1 MSIVKKRTIENA
13 QNNDTKQI
21 HRALPELI
29 DAMESCDVNVRR
41 LAARELAFY
50 PEAAQTLVSCLKRE
64 CDSSV
69 REVILTSL
77 TRCDSPEFVEELAD
91 CLRSEDASLRNE
103 VIEAMKAITVEVV
116 PVMEQLLVDP
126 DPDVRILAV
135 NILESLRH
143 PKVEQWLIN
152 IIERDSHVNVC
163 AAAVDL
169 LCELATEKSRP
180 ALEVFITRFS
190 DEPYIRFAAELA
202 LYRIKANRIT

>member
-1 MSIVKKRTIENA
+1 MMSIVKKRTIES
-13 QNNDTKQI
+13 DEHKETKQTY
-21 HRALPELI
+21 RELSVLI
-29 DAMESCDVNVRR
+29 DAIESCDADVRR
-41 LAARELAFY
+41 SAVRELAFY
-50 PEAAQTLVSCLKRE
+50 PEAPKILVSCLKRE
-64 CDSSV
+64 CDASV
-69 REVILTSL
+69 RELILTSL
-77 TRCDSPEFVEELAD
+77 TRCDSPEIAEELAD

-103 VIEAMKAITVEVV
+103 VIEAMKVITVEVE
-116 PVMEQLLVDP
+116 PLMEQLLVDP

-180 ALEVFITRFS
+180 ALEVFITKFS

-202 LYRIKANRIT
+202 LYRITES